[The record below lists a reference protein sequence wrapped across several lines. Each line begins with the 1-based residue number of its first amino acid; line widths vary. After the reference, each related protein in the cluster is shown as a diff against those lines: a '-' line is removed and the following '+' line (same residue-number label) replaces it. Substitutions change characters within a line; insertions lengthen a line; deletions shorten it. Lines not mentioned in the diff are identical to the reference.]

1 MPVGYC
7 LSSVPLFVPILS
19 MKGNTLATLI
29 STTSRTL
36 LFLFTRLVAAGVMFG
51 YMMGVDE
58 RKKKV
63 REYHFGLC

>member
-1 MPVGYC
+1 
-7 LSSVPLFVPILS
+7 

-36 LFLFTRLVAAGVMFG
+36 LFLFTRLVAAGVVFG